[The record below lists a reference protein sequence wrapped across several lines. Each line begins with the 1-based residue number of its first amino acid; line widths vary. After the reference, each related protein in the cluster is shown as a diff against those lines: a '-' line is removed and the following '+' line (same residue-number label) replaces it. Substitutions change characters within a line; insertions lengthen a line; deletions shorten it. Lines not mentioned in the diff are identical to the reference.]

1 MMPEPQMEEAFFV
14 DPTRANFDAFK
25 ALPRNTPINML
36 NLIRY
41 RARALYPAGH
51 GYEARGFSG
60 AEAYAEYGRT
70 SEPIF
75 SRVGGKTIW
84 RGKFEA
90 MVTGPS
96 GEGERWDLGFI
107 AFYPSAGAF
116 LAMVTDGDYKQAVV
130 HRQAAVLTSRLV
142 RFAPLDVGHG
152 FA

>member
-1 MMPEPQMEEAFFV
+1 MSEEFFV
-14 DPTRANFDAFK
+14 DPSRQNFDAFK
-25 ALPRNTPINML
+25 ALPRDTPINML
-36 NLIRY
+36 NLIRF
-41 RARALYPAGH
+41 RAHAHYPAGH
-51 GYEARGFSG
+51 SHAELNLTG

-75 SRVGGKTIW
+75 TRVGGRTIW
-84 RGKFEA
+84 RGHMEA

-96 GEGERWDLGFI
+96 TEAWDAAFI

-116 LAMVTDGDYKQAVV
+116 LAMVTDPAYKLAVV

-142 RFAPLDVGHG
+142 RFAPREVGTG

>member
-1 MMPEPQMEEAFFV
+1 MDEFFV

-41 RARALYPAGH
+41 RERALYPAGH
-51 GYEARGFSG
+51 AYEHRGLSG
-60 AEAYAEYGRT
+60 AQAYAEYGRT

-90 MVTGPS
+90 MVTGPA
-96 GEGERWDLGFI
+96 GESEQWDLGFI

-116 LAMVTDGDYKQAVV
+116 LAMITDVDYKQAVV

-142 RFAPLDVGHG
+142 RFAPLALGTG

>member
-1 MMPEPQMEEAFFV
+1 MEEFI

-41 RARALYPAGH
+41 RERAIYPAGH
-51 GYEARGFSG
+51 EYEHKNLSG

-75 SRVGGKTIW
+75 TRLGGKTIW

-90 MVTGPS
+90 MLTGPADLS
-96 GEGERWDLGFI
+96 EHWDLGFI
-107 AFYPSAGAF
+107 AVYPNAGAF
-116 LAMVTDGDYKQAVV
+116 LAMVTDAGYKQAVI
-130 HRQAAVLTSRLV
+130 HRQAAVQTSRLV
-142 RFAPLDVGHG
+142 RFAPLELGKG